1 MKKIVFIGAGSII
14 FVKNL
19 IGDCMLTP
27 SLCDSEFALLDI
39 NREKLYLAEGM
50 LKNLNRNVMTMWK
63 SDKLELF
70 PIGETK
76 KKFFVGFCHQCH
88 SGGRI
93 RSLYHQ
99 RF

>member
-39 NREKLYLAEGM
+39 NREKCRLPVPWYL
-50 LKNLNRNVMTMWK
+50 MW
-63 SDKLELF
+63 
-70 PIGETK
+70 
-76 KKFFVGFCHQCH
+76 
-88 SGGRI
+88 
-93 RSLYHQ
+93 
-99 RF
+99 

>member
-50 LKNLNRNVMTMWK
+50 LKNRLPVPWYLMW
-63 SDKLELF
+63 
-70 PIGETK
+70 
-76 KKFFVGFCHQCH
+76 
-88 SGGRI
+88 
-93 RSLYHQ
+93 
-99 RF
+99 

>member
-50 LKNLNRNVMTMWK
+50 LT
-63 SDKLELF
+63 
-70 PIGETK
+70 P
-76 KKFFVGFCHQCH
+76 
-88 SGGRI
+88 
-93 RSLYHQ
+93 SLCDSEFA
-99 RF
+99 RWLS